1 MSDAQDGGAPQAPG
15 ASNGPLVPQRPPVSP
30 QGLTTAEVAGRVAAG
45 LDNSAPETTSKSTV
59 EIMRSNILTRF
70 NLILGTLLV
79 AILLT
84 GVIQDALFGLVMV
97 FNSAIGIFQEERTKR
112 TLDRLALLS
121 APRVRVLRDGTVAE
135 IQLEQVVLDD
145 LVLMAPGEQIVADG
159 IVRSAEGLEL
169 DESLLT
175 GESEPVPRSESEPVL
190 SGSFVAAG
198 TGRYQVTAVGQQAY
212 ARTLSREARA
222 FATTPSELMNG
233 INKILR
239 YVTWAL
245 FPAAALLLVGAFRT
259 GGPFKSAVAG
269 IVAALVG
276 MVPQGLVL
284 LTSIAFG
291 VGAVKLAR
299 RRVLVQEL
307 AAVEGLARVD
317 VVCFDKTG
325 TLTDG
330 NIAFEELVALGD
342 EDGLD
347 EAVSALAA
355 QESPNATLAA
365 LAAAF
370 PADPGWERV
379 GSVPFS
385 SATKWSSVTF
395 AGHGTWVLGAP
406 EIIAKSDPEALAAA
420 EEVASSG
427 RRVLALLKTGEPPR
441 AGETASGE
449 VVALLVFGER
459 LRPEAGAAIEYF
471 GRQGV
476 AIKVISGDSPATVG
490 ALAVRAGAIP
500 PGSKAVDA
508 RTLPDS
514 EPELAELLE
523 RESVFG
529 RVTPHQKQAM
539 VRALRS
545 RGHVVAMTGDGVNDA
560 LALKLA
566 DIGVAMGSGT
576 AATKAVAQLVLL
588 DGDFSTLPGVV
599 AEGRR
604 VAGNIERV
612 ANLFLA
618 KTAWAALLALFA
630 GVALL
635 AYPLLPRHLTV
646 IDALTIG
653 TPSFFLALA
662 PNARRYM
669 PGLVTRV
676 LRFAVP
682 VGAIEAAGAATA
694 YLITYSNGD
703 TEAVSRTAV
712 VLVLLAAGLA
722 VLAAGASPFNWWKGV
737 LIAAMAAGFVLLFP
751 FAALRTFYALS
762 LPTHD
767 LAAVLL
773 TALATTV
780 VTGLAAVWLRRAA
793 DARADRS

>member
-1 MSDAQDGGAPQAPG
+1 MSDAHDGRAGQAAG
-15 ASNGPLVPQRPPVSP
+15 ASEGPFVPERPPVSP
-30 QGLTTAEVAGRVAAG
+30 HGLTAAEVAERVASG
-45 LDNSAPETTSKSTV
+45 FDNSAPEAPSRSTA

-79 AILLT
+79 AILLA
-84 GVIQDALFGLVMV
+84 GAIQDALFGLVMV
-97 FNSAIGIFQEERTKR
+97 FNSGIGVLQEERTKR
-112 TLDRLALLS
+112 TLDRLAVLS
-121 APRVRVLRDGTVAE
+121 APQVRVMREGVVAE
-135 IQLEQVVLDD
+135 IHLEQVVLDD
-145 LVLMAPGEQIVADG
+145 MVLMAPGEQIVADG
-159 IVRSAEGLEL
+159 IVRSAEGLEM

-175 GESEPVPRSESEPVL
+175 GESEPVPRGASEPVL

-198 TGRYQVTAVGQQAY
+198 TGRYQVTAVGSQGY

-245 FPAAALLLVGAFRT
+245 FPAAALLLVGALRG
-259 GGPFKSAVAG
+259 GGPLRPAVAG

-291 VGAVKLAR
+291 VGAVKLAH

-330 NIAFEELVALGD
+330 RIAFEEMVPLAEGEELSKAVA
-342 EDGLD
+342 
-347 EAVSALAA
+347 AMAA

-370 PADPGWERV
+370 PADPGWVRV

-395 AGHGTWVLGAP
+395 ADHGTWLLGAP
-406 EIIAKSDPEALAAA
+406 EIIARSDAQALSSAEEIAAA
-420 EEVASSG
+420 G
-427 RRVLALLKTGEPPR
+427 RRVLALVKADAAPEGGEVP
-441 AGETASGE
+441 AGH
-449 VVALLVFGER
+449 VVALLVLGER
-459 LRPEAGAAIEYF
+459 LRPEAGAALEYF
-471 GRQGV
+471 ARQGV

-490 ALAVRAGAIP
+490 ALATRAGAMS
-500 PGSKAVDA
+500 PGGKAVDA
-508 RTLPDS
+508 RTLPGF
-514 EPELAELLE
+514 EPELAEVLE

-612 ANLFLA
+612 ANLFLV

-635 AYPLLPRHLTV
+635 GYPLLPRHLTV

-662 PNARRYM
+662 PNTRRYL
-669 PGLVTRV
+669 PGLVSRV
-676 LRFAVP
+676 LRFAIP

-694 YLITYSNGD
+694 YLLARTNGD
-703 TEAVSRTAV
+703 PEAVSRTVV
-712 VLVLLAAGLA
+712 VLVLLLGGLA
-722 VLAAGASPFNWWKGV
+722 VLAVAASPFNWWKGV
-737 LIAAMAAGFVLLFP
+737 LIAAMAGGFLLLFP
-751 FAALRTFYALS
+751 FATLRRFYALE

-767 LAAVLL
+767 LASTLAI
-773 TALATTV
+773 ALATAV
-780 VTGLAAVWLRRAA
+780 LAGVAAVWLRRSA
-793 DARADRS
+793 DAVAANA

>member
-1 MSDAQDGGAPQAPG
+1 MSDAHEPSAQQAPG
-15 ASNGPLVPQRPPVSP
+15 ASNGPLVPDRPPVSP
-30 QGLTTAEVAGRVAAG
+30 RGLTAAEVSERVASG
-45 LDNSAPETTSKSTV
+45 LDNSASEATSKSTA

-79 AILLT
+79 AILFT
-84 GVIQDALFGLVMV
+84 GAIQDALFGLVMV
-97 FNSAIGIFQEERTKR
+97 FNSGIGILQEERTKR

-121 APRVRVLRDGTVAE
+121 APHVRVVRDGAVAE
-135 IQLEQVVLDD
+135 IHLEQVVLDD

-159 IVRSAEGLEL
+159 IVRAAEGLEM

-175 GESEPVPRSESEPVL
+175 GESEPVPRAASAPVL

-198 TGRYQVTAVGQQAY
+198 TGRYQVTAVGAQAY

-233 INKILR
+233 INRILR

-245 FPAAALLLVGAFRT
+245 FPAAALLLAGALRA
-259 GGPFKSAVAG
+259 GGPLRSAVAG

-291 VGAVKLAR
+291 VGAVKLAQ

-330 NIAFEELVALGD
+330 RIAFEEMVPLAAEEEL
-342 EDGLD
+342 
-347 EAVSALAA
+347 AAALAA
-355 QESPNATLAA
+355 LAAEESPNATLAA
-365 LAAAF
+365 LATAF
-370 PADPGWERV
+370 PGDPGWVRTA
-379 GSVPFS
+379 SVPFS
-385 SATKWSSVTF
+385 SATKWSSATF

-406 EIIAKSDPEALAAA
+406 EIIARRDAGALARA
-420 EEVASSG
+420 EEIAGSG
-427 RRVLALLKTGEPPR
+427 RRVLALVKADATPDGKEPP
-441 AGETASGE
+441 SGS
-449 VVALLVFGER
+449 VSALLVFGER
-459 LRPEAGAAIEYF
+459 LRPEAAASLQYF
-471 GRQGV
+471 ARQGV

-490 ALAVRAGAIP
+490 ALAARAGAMP
-500 PGSKAVDA
+500 AGGKAVDA
-508 RTLPDS
+508 RTLPS
-514 EPELAELLE
+514 TESELADLLE

-618 KTAWAALLALFA
+618 KTVWAALLAIFA
-630 GVALL
+630 GVTLL
-635 AYPLLPRHLTV
+635 GYPLLPRHLTV

-662 PNARRYM
+662 PNTRRYL
-669 PGLVTRV
+669 PGLVPRV
-676 LRFAVP
+676 LRFAIP
-682 VGAIEAAGAATA
+682 VGAIEAVGGATA
-694 YLITYSNGD
+694 YLLAHANGD
-703 TEAVSRTAV
+703 SEAVSRTAV
-712 VLVLLAAGLA
+712 VLVLLAGGLA
-722 VLAAGASPFNWWKGV
+722 VLAAASSPFTWWKGV

-751 FAALRTFYALS
+751 FPALRRFYALD
-762 LPTHD
+762 LPTYD
-767 LAAVLL
+767 PAATLAIALGTAVL
-773 TALATTV
+773 
-780 VTGLAAVWLRRAA
+780 TGAVAVWLRRAA
-793 DARADRS
+793 DARTSAA

>member
-1 MSDAQDGGAPQAPG
+1 MNDAQDERALRAPG
-15 ASNGPLVPQRPPVSP
+15 ESKVPLVPERPPVSP
-30 QGLTTAEVAGRVAAG
+30 LGLTAAQVAERVSAG
-45 LDNSAPETTSKSTV
+45 LDNAAPEATSKSTM
-59 EIMRSNILTRF
+59 EIMRSNVMTRF

-84 GVIQDALFGLVMV
+84 GAIQDALFGLVMV
-97 FNSAIGIFQEERTKR
+97 FNSGIGILQEERTKR

-121 APRVRVLRDGTVAE
+121 APHVRVLRDGCVAE
-135 IQLEQVVLDD
+135 VHLEQVVLDD

-159 IVRSAEGLEL
+159 IVRSAEGLEI

-175 GESEPVPRSESEPVL
+175 GESEPVPRSESAPVL

-245 FPAAALLLVGAFRT
+245 FPAAALLLAGALRA
-259 GGPFKSAVAG
+259 GGPLRLAVAG

-299 RRVLVQEL
+299 RKVLVQEL

-330 NIAFEELVALGD
+330 SIVFEQMIAFGESE
-342 EDGLD
+342 GLT

-370 PADPGWERV
+370 PSDPRWERV

-385 SATKWSSVTF
+385 SATKWSSAAF
-395 AGHGTWVLGAP
+395 AEHGTWVIGAP
-406 EIIAKSDPEALAAA
+406 EIIAGSDPKALATA
-420 EEVASSG
+420 EEIAASG
-427 RRVLALLKTGEPPR
+427 RRVLALVKAGQPPR
-441 AGETASGE
+441 SGE
-449 VVALLVFGER
+449 APVGEVMALLVFGER
-459 LRPEAGAAIEYF
+459 LRSEAAGALQYF

-490 ALAVRAGAIP
+490 AIAARAGAMLP
-500 PGSKAVDA
+500 DAKAVDA
-508 RTLPDS
+508 RTLPDTES
-514 EPELAELLE
+514 ELADLLE

-635 AYPLLPRHLTV
+635 GYPLLPRHLTV

-669 PGLVTRV
+669 PGLVARV
-676 LRFAVP
+676 LRFAIP
-682 VGAIEAAGAATA
+682 VGAVEAAGAATA
-694 YLITYSNGD
+694 YLITYANGD
-703 TEAVSRTAV
+703 PVAVSRTAV

-722 VLAAGASPFNWWKGV
+722 VLAAASAPFTWWKGV
-737 LIAAMAAGFVLLFP
+737 LILAMSAGFVLLFP
-751 FAALRTFYALS
+751 FDTLRTFYALS

-773 TALATTV
+773 TALATAV
-780 VTGLAAVWLRRAA
+780 LAGLLAVWLRRAA
-793 DARADRS
+793 DARAARP